1 MLKLFF
7 YALILI
13 YPFYLFVFTK
23 DDLLFNRIWGGVILL
38 YIISHVFSVIINL
51 RKKNI
56 DLFFK
61 TAITLLFTMSLS
73 LIVNSR
79 VTFIDTYQ
87 VIKLT
92 TVFFVASIL
101 YQYMNINIKTLKII
115 YYLSFFYL
123 IIFLLAILLRL
134 FFYNINIIDII
145 KYRDD
150 IWFNRPVIFAF
161 FYSSFLFLFI
171 YISFLFNKNKYL
183 KYIFFFP
190 FFILGA
196 RSVLFGSLIILI
208 IFFLNDFT
216 RLSSK
221 FITYISTFL
230 IIVSAIIIYSD
241 FDTIYTQNETIRS
254 IIGSERD
261 NVSGENTDY
270 SINSFSSGRYEII
283 NIYIDDFK
291 PYKFFFGEGGLNLTI
306 NIGNHNEFL
315 DYFFM
320 YGIFALIAYLWFY
333 IYKILFNL
341 FLDKSIK
348 NRKINALIYG
358 YVLFALLQSLTNPFT
373 PTLSTI
379 YFFLIIIIHLKITE
393 QIKTS
398 DDKFVLT
405 KWS

>member
-1 MLKLFF
+1 MTKLFF

-23 DDLLFNRIWGGVILL
+23 DDLLFNRVWGGIILV
-38 YIISHVFSVIINL
+38 YIIAHIFSVVINIS
-51 RKKNI
+51 KKNT

-61 TAITLLFTMSLS
+61 AAVSLLFTMSLS
-73 LIVNSR
+73 IVVNWR
-79 VTFIDTYQ
+79 IYFVDTYQ

-101 YQYMNINIKTLKII
+101 YKYLNINIKTLKRI
-115 YYLSFFYL
+115 YYLSFIYL
-123 IIFLLAILLRL
+123 LIFSIAILIRL
-134 FFYNINIIDII
+134 VNYNININDII

-171 YISFLFNKNKYL
+171 YISYLFNKNKYL

-196 RSVLFGSLIILI
+196 RSVLFGSLILLI
-208 IFFLNDFT
+208 IFLFIDYT
-216 RLSSK
+216 KLSSK

-230 IIVSAIIIYSD
+230 IIVSVILIYSN
-241 FDTIYTQNETIRS
+241 FDEIYSQNETVRS

-261 NVSGENTDY
+261 NVSDENTDY
-270 SINSFSSGRYEII
+270 SINSFSSGRYDII
-283 NIYIDDFK
+283 NTYIDDFR
-291 PYKFFFGEGGLNLTI
+291 PYKIFFGEGGLNLTV

-320 YGIFALIAYLWFY
+320 YGIFGLIAYLWFY
-333 IYKILFNL
+333 VYKILFKL
-341 FLDKSIK
+341 FLDKSIR
-348 NRKINALIYG
+348 NRKLNALIYG
-358 YVLFALLQSLTNPFT
+358 YVLFAILQSLTNPFT

-379 YFFLIIIIHLKITE
+379 YFFIIIIIHLKITE

-398 DDKFVLT
+398 DDKFVHT
-405 KWS
+405 